1 MRSAEFSF
9 GNMYFFGGRNNTL
22 RNGIGGFFFTYTTAI
37 GRCDG
42 SVCFDGNTFGESKTS
57 MTLLSSFYRLVAQE
71 MTEGLRNWE
80 PEKLV
85 SWPTYARVQFE
96 NRKVQIEIPSALGNN
111 VFFESYPA
119 EDIHA
124 YVHELIDISS
134 AISIT
139 LYLEQELFFEYE
151 IEPLTSSRDFYS
163 NMAERAERPVVVGS
177 AN

>member
-1 MRSAEFSF
+1 
-9 GNMYFFGGRNNTL
+9 
-22 RNGIGGFFFTYTTAI
+22 
-37 GRCDG
+37 
-42 SVCFDGNTFGESKTS
+42 

-71 MTEGLRNWE
+71 MTNALNEWE

-85 SWPTYARVQFE
+85 SWPTYARVQFQ
-96 NRKVQIEIPSALGNN
+96 NRKAQIEIPSALGNN
-111 VFFESYPA
+111 VFFESYPD

-139 LYLEQELFFEYE
+139 LYLEQELFFEHE
-151 IEPLTSSRDFYS
+151 IEPLTSSRDFYDK
-163 NMAERAERPVVVGS
+163 MADRADRSVVVGS

>member
-111 VFFESYPA
+111 VFFESYP
-119 EDIHA
+119 E
-124 YVHELIDISS
+124 
-134 AISIT
+134 T
-139 LYLEQELFFEYE
+139 LKCRVWEARSGEGEEFQ
-151 IEPLTSSRDFYS
+151 IANMVRYS
-163 NMAERAERPVVVGS
+163 NPNVLDEMDKEDD
-177 AN
+177 